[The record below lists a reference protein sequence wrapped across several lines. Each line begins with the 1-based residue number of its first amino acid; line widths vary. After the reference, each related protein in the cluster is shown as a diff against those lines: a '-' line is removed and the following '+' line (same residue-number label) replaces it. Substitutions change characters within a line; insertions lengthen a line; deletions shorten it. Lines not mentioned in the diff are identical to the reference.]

1 MMNEH
6 TQKNQGYA
14 FVEYMDPTHAKEAV
28 KHLNGYPLQVHL
40 YFLTISY
47 PLQVHLYFLT
57 ISSIALR
64 KVIIT
69 MIEGVL

>member
-28 KHLNGYPLQVHL
+28 KHLNGYPLQVYL
-40 YFLTISY
+40 YF
-47 PLQVHLYFLT
+47 FT